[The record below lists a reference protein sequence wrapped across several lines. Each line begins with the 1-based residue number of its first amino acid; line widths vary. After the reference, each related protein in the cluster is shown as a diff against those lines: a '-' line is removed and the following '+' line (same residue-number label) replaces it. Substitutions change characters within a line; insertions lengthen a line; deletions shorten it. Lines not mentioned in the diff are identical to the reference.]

1 MKLFLQVSKKEQ
13 EKRIEHLSK
22 EKDTRWRVSRNDRWQ
37 NEHYEK
43 CLNAFD
49 SYLKETNLP
58 SAPWY
63 IIDAESKKWTELQA
77 LEILTEGIDVA
88 LANNAM
94 AVPILQNVFSMEKMP
109 LLSEIPLDKTIGE
122 DEYKKEL
129 KRLQNRLRCV

>member
-1 MKLFLQVSKKEQ
+1 MSKKEQ

-49 SYLKETNLP
+49 SYLKETNLRQHRGI
-58 SAPWY
+58 SLMQNQ
-63 IIDAESKKWTELQA
+63 KKWTELQA

-129 KRLQNRLRCV
+129 KTSPEPLRRAS